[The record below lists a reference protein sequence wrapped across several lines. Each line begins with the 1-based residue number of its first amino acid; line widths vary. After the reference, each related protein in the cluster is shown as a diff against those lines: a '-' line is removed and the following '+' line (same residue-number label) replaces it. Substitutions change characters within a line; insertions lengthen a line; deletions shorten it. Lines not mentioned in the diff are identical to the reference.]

1 MKRKSVFIL
10 KGNIVYSKNQ
20 KEFSI
25 CENGYVVCKDGI
37 VEGVYKTLPFK
48 FGGNPIRDYK
58 DALIIPGFTDLH
70 FPDKSTQPA
79 LFKHIHKQNSRRPVK
94 SRKYTRPC
102 SCTLLHIF
110 HENPV

>member
-58 DALIIPGFTDLH
+58 DALIIPGFTDLM
-70 FPDKSTQPA
+70 FMRLSIRTA
-79 LFKHIHKQNSRRPVK
+79 VWEWIWN
-94 SRKYTRPC
+94 C
-102 SCTLLHIF
+102 
-110 HENPV
+110 

>member
-48 FGGNPIRDYK
+48 FGGNPNGSKRIR
-58 DALIIPGFTDLH
+58 F
-70 FPDKSTQPA
+70 
-79 LFKHIHKQNSRRPVK
+79 RRNRSFV
-94 SRKYTRPC
+94 
-102 SCTLLHIF
+102 I
-110 HENPV
+110 

>member
-37 VEGVYKTLPFK
+37 VEGCLLYTS
-48 FGGNPIRDYK
+48 
-58 DALIIPGFTDLH
+58 DAAD
-70 FPDKSTQPA
+70 
-79 LFKHIHKQNSRRPVK
+79 
-94 SRKYTRPC
+94 
-102 SCTLLHIF
+102 
-110 HENPV
+110 E

>member
-58 DALIIPGFTDLH
+58 DALIIPGFTELH
-70 FPDKSTQPA
+70 VHAPQYSYRFRLYTSTSPRDRQ
-79 LFKHIHKQNSRRPVK
+79 K
-94 SRKYTRPC
+94 SRMP
-102 SCTLLHIF
+102 SSA
-110 HENPV
+110 

>member
-37 VEGVYKTLPFK
+37 VEGVYKTLPF
-48 FGGNPIRDYK
+48 NSEEIRYGITK
-58 DALIIPGFTDLH
+58 
-70 FPDKSTQPA
+70 
-79 LFKHIHKQNSRRPVK
+79 
-94 SRKYTRPC
+94 TR
-102 SCTLLHIF
+102 
-110 HENPV
+110 

>member
-48 FGGNPIRDYK
+48 FGGNPIREY
-58 DALIIPGFTDLH
+58 
-70 FPDKSTQPA
+70 
-79 LFKHIHKQNSRRPVK
+79 
-94 SRKYTRPC
+94 
-102 SCTLLHIF
+102 
-110 HENPV
+110 

>member
-37 VEGVYKTLPFK
+37 VRASIRRFRLNSEEIRYGITKT
-48 FGGNPIRDYK
+48 R
-58 DALIIPGFTDLH
+58 
-70 FPDKSTQPA
+70 
-79 LFKHIHKQNSRRPVK
+79 
-94 SRKYTRPC
+94 
-102 SCTLLHIF
+102 
-110 HENPV
+110 

>member
-37 VEGVYKTLPFK
+37 VEGVYKTFRL
-48 FGGNPIRDYK
+48 NSEEIRYGITK
-58 DALIIPGFTDLH
+58 
-70 FPDKSTQPA
+70 
-79 LFKHIHKQNSRRPVK
+79 
-94 SRKYTRPC
+94 TR
-102 SCTLLHIF
+102 
-110 HENPV
+110 

>member
-37 VEGVYKTLPFK
+37 VESV
-48 FGGNPIRDYK
+48 YK
-58 DALIIPGFTDLH
+58 DASVLNSE
-70 FPDKSTQPA
+70 KSDTGLQ
-79 LFKHIHKQNSRRPVK
+79 RR
-94 SRKYTRPC
+94 
-102 SCTLLHIF
+102 
-110 HENPV
+110 

>member
-58 DALIIPGFTDLH
+58 DALHDSVFADYIYIFT
-70 FPDKSTQPA
+70 
-79 LFKHIHKQNSRRPVK
+79 N
-94 SRKYTRPC
+94 RKFF
-102 SCTLLHIF
+102 LIF
-110 HENPV
+110 AVYNISF

>member
-37 VEGVYKTLPFK
+37 VV
-48 FGGNPIRDYK
+48 
-58 DALIIPGFTDLH
+58 
-70 FPDKSTQPA
+70 S
-79 LFKHIHKQNSRRPVK
+79 SRVITPPQRV
-94 SRKYTRPC
+94 T
-102 SCTLLHIF
+102 
-110 HENPV
+110 

>member
-48 FGGNPIRDYK
+48 F
-58 DALIIPGFTDLH
+58 
-70 FPDKSTQPA
+70 
-79 LFKHIHKQNSRRPVK
+79 
-94 SRKYTRPC
+94 
-102 SCTLLHIF
+102 
-110 HENPV
+110 

>member
-37 VEGVYKTLPFK
+37 VEGGCRF
-48 FGGNPIRDYK
+48 ND
-58 DALIIPGFTDLH
+58 
-70 FPDKSTQPA
+70 
-79 LFKHIHKQNSRRPVK
+79 
-94 SRKYTRPC
+94 
-102 SCTLLHIF
+102 
-110 HENPV
+110 